1 MAKLQALDA
10 KTVATRPP
18 WERDEFHYKEVPAF
32 LKHEYGFYVVHET
45 VHRWIRKGAKRA
57 TDGKAIWLKSF
68 RKARR
73 VFVRKADLIEFINQ
87 L

>member
-1 MAKLQALDA
+1 MAKLQPLDA
-10 KTVATRPP
+10 KTVATIPP
-18 WERDEFHYKEVPAF
+18 WERNEFHYKEVPAF

-57 TDGKAIWLKSF
+57 TDGKEIWLKSF

>member
-1 MAKLQALDA
+1 MARLEPMDA
-10 KTVATRPP
+10 KKVATLPP

-57 TDGKAIWLKSF
+57 SDGKGIGLKAF

-73 VFVRKADLIEFINQ
+73 LFVRKVDLIEFINQ